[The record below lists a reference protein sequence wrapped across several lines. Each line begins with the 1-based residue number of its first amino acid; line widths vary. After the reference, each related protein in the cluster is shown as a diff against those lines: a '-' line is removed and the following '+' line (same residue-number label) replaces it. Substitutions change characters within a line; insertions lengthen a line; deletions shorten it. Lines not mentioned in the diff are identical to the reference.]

1 MRGRGGGVGR
11 GAGFPLGG
19 GGGAVAR
26 AQRRGQPA
34 GGGGGPRCGPG
45 PRGARASRRACPV
58 PTGGAGADGGA
69 ESPAGAGPAWP
80 PGGAGVGGAGG
91 LVAEP
96 PRPAVGE
103 GDTALAELRKMAAAA
118 QWGRGGSAV
127 RTGQDASG
135 RSKPPWLRQKGAQ
148 GAGVEALRGQ
158 LQGLKLATVCEE
170 ARCPNLGECWGGGGE
185 HGISTATIMIMGDTC
200 TRGCK
205 FCAVDT
211 HHTPPAL
218 DEDEPEKT
226 AEAVAS
232 WGVGY
237 VVLTSVDRDDLPDG
251 GSDHFA
257 RTVRALKLRKPDI
270 LVEVLAPDFQ
280 GVQAHVAHLAGSG
293 LDVFAHNV
301 ETVER
306 LQGLVR
312 DKRAA
317 YQQSLDVLAG
327 AKEEGVYTKTSLM
340 LGFGETDDEIR
351 QAMRDIRGVG
361 VDIVTFGQ
369 YLQPTPLHLPVKEYV
384 TPEKF
389 DYWRDFGEQ
398 ELGFRF
404 VPSGPLVR
412 SSYKAGEYFIENM
425 IKSDREKIR
434 ARRGEGGLHS
444 LAEDRARR

>member
-1 MRGRGGGVGR
+1 
-11 GAGFPLGG
+11 
-19 GGGAVAR
+19 
-26 AQRRGQPA
+26 
-34 GGGGGPRCGPG
+34 
-45 PRGARASRRACPV
+45 
-58 PTGGAGADGGA
+58 
-69 ESPAGAGPAWP
+69 
-80 PGGAGVGGAGG
+80 
-91 LVAEP
+91 
-96 PRPAVGE
+96 
-103 GDTALAELRKMAAAA
+103 LAELRKMAADA
-118 QWGRGGSAV
+118 QWGRDGVAV
-127 RTGQDASG
+127 RTGVDASG

-158 LQGLKLATVCEE
+158 LQGLELATVCEE

-185 HGISTATIMIMGDTC
+185 HGISTATIMLMGDTC

-211 HHTPPAL
+211 HHSPPAL
-218 DEDEPEKT
+218 DENEPEKT
-226 AEAVAS
+226 AQAVAS

-251 GSDHFA
+251 GSEHFA
-257 RTVRALKLRKPDI
+257 RTVRTLKALKPDI

-280 GVQAHVAHLAGSG
+280 GELAHVTHLAGSG

-312 DKRAA
+312 DRRAG
-317 YQQSLDVLAG
+317 YQQSLDVLASAKG
-327 AKEEGVYTKTSLM
+327 AGVYTKTSLM
-340 LGFGETDDEIR
+340 LGLGETDKEIK
-351 QAMRDIRGVG
+351 QVMRDLRAAG

-369 YLQPTPLHLPVKEYV
+369 YLQPTALHLPVKEYV

-389 DYWRDFGEQ
+389 NYWRDYGEQ

-412 SSYKAGEYFIENM
+412 SSYKAGEFFIENM
-425 IKSDREKIR
+425 IRSEREQGR
-434 ARRGEGGLHS
+434 ARRGEGGLAS
-444 LAEDRARR
+444 LEADRRAAAPTGR